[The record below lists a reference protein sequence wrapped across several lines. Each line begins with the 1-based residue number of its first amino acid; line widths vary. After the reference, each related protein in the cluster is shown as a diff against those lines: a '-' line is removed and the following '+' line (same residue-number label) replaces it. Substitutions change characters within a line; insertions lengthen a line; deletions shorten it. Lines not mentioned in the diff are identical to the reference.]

1 MVKKMRNSQNQKIL
15 KYMKE
20 HGQITPMDA
29 LKQFGCMRLAARVKE
44 LRNKG
49 YNIESTTITN
59 VREGKNVS
67 YSSYYLR
74 NDE

>member
-1 MVKKMRNSQNQKIL
+1 MRDSQNQKIL
-15 KYMKE
+15 KYMKG

-29 LKQFGCMRLAARVKE
+29 LKQFGCMRLAARVKD

-49 YNIESTTITN
+49 YNIESATITN
-59 VREGKNVS
+59 IREGKKVS
-67 YSSYYLR
+67 YSCYYLR

>member
-1 MVKKMRNSQNQKIL
+1 MRNSQNQKIL
-15 KYMKE
+15 KHMKE

-29 LKQFGCMRLAARVKE
+29 LKQFGCMRLAARVKD

-59 VREGKNVS
+59 AREGKKVS
-67 YSSYYLR
+67 YSSYYMR
-74 NDE
+74 DDG